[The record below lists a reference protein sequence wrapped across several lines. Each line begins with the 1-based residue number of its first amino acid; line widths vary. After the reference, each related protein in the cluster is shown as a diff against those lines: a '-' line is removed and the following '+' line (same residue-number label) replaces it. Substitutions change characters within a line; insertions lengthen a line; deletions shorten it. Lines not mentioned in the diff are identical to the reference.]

1 VGWFIFGIDDA
12 IGAVATL
19 ADNVVKRVWPDAT
32 EIEKAK
38 LAQAAQEI
46 TNEYNLILGQ
56 LKINE
61 AEAQNPS
68 FFVAG
73 ARPAVMW
80 VGVITLLYSGIGI
93 SFLSWLGAIFGWPTF
108 PMIDPTTSNNIL
120 MGLLG
125 LGGMRTVEKI
135 KGVATN
141 GIFKK

>member
-1 VGWFIFGIDDA
+1 MFGIDDA
-12 IGAVATL
+12 IGAVASL

-38 LAQAAQEI
+38 LSQAAQEMA
-46 TNEYNLILGQ
+46 NEYNLILGQ

-61 AEAQNPS
+61 TEAASSS

-80 VGVITLLYSGIGI
+80 IGVLSLFYNGILASVLTWIGQFYGWSPLPVITDSV
-93 SFLSWLGAIFGWPTF
+93 SS
-108 PMIDPTTSNNIL
+108 DIL

-125 LGGMRTVEKI
+125 VSGLRTIDKI
-135 KGVATN
+135 NGVVTKR
-141 GIFKK
+141 IK

>member
-1 VGWFIFGIDDA
+1 MFGIDDA

-38 LAQAAQEI
+38 LAQATQALA
-46 TNEYNLILGQ
+46 NEYNLILGQ

-61 AEAQNPS
+61 VEAASGN

-73 ARPAVMW
+73 ARPAIMW
-80 VGVITLLYSGIGI
+80 ICAITLLYSGVGI
-93 SFLSWLGAIFGWPTF
+93 SFLTWVGAFWGWP
-108 PMIDPTTSNNIL
+108 PLPIVDAATTNNVL

-125 LGGMRTVEKI
+125 LGTMRTVEKI
-135 KGVATN
+135 NGVAR
-141 GIFKK
+141 K